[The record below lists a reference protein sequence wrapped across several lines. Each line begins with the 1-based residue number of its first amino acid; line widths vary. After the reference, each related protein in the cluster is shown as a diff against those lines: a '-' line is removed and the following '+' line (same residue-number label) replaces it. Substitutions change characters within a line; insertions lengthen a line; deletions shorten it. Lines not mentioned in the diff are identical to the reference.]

1 MRNLFQ
7 KIVIASGLLFYSF
20 YVQAQVPKVSFDFT
34 GITLQHAMEQICK
47 YVDMQVS
54 YSQETVNM
62 QTLVSLSVK
71 NADLSVAL
79 EKMLSST
86 NIDFKV
92 EGQEILLFPKQKE
105 KKSSDSPDE
114 KKIKIKGVVIDPG
127 GEPIIGA
134 NIQVKG
140 ARIAT
145 VTNLDGL
152 FSMEVPLNA
161 SLQISYIGYQPK

>member
-7 KIVIASGLLFYSF
+7 KIVIASGLLFCSF

-71 NADLSVAL
+71 NADVSLAL

-92 EGQEILLFPKQKE
+92 EGQ
-105 KKSSDSPDE
+105 
-114 KKIKIKGVVIDPG
+114 
-127 GEPIIGA
+127 
-134 NIQVKG
+134 
-140 ARIAT
+140 
-145 VTNLDGL
+145 
-152 FSMEVPLNA
+152 
-161 SLQISYIGYQPK
+161 